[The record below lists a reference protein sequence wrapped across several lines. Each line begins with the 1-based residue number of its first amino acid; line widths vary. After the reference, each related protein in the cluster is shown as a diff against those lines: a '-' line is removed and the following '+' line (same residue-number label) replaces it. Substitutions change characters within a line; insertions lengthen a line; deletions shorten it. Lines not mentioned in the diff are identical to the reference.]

1 MTKPKYTQQELEQ
14 LYAIALRDGWDQLEQ
29 SERLAVGRYCRKH
42 GLQRPSVTPSVITQ
56 PVRAGTEGDKPAESR
71 PEPLAS
77 LLSDPTETKPVESE
91 ARTVEKD
98 EDLAL
103 LRSVWFIADW
113 PADIHVKPARP
124 ESKWSKPA
132 KALRR
137 FEGRIAVIGENM
149 ERRAALN
156 LKQRILHGGIKAF
169 TPKGAYRVEVAPD
182 HRHEGKWIVCAQYPG
197 DNPKTAKRP
206 R

>member
-42 GLQRPSVTPSVITQ
+42 GLQRPGVTPSVITQ
-56 PVRAGTEGDKPAESR
+56 PAQVETEDGEASESQ

-77 LLSDPTETKPVESE
+77 LLPETTMPEPVETE
-91 ARTVEKD
+91 AQPVGKD

-103 LRSVWFIADW
+103 LRSVRFIADW
-113 PADIHVKPARP
+113 PADIHVKPAPP

-156 LKQRILHGGIKAF
+156 LKQRILHGSIKAF
-169 TPKGAYRVEVAPD
+169 TPRGAYRVEVAPD
-182 HRHEGKWIVCAQYPG
+182 HRHDGKWIVCAQYPG
-197 DNPKTAKRP
+197 DSPNTAKRP

>member
-1 MTKPKYTQQELEQ
+1 M
-14 LYAIALRDGWDQLEQ
+14 
-29 SERLAVGRYCRKH
+29 
-42 GLQRPSVTPSVITQ
+42 
-56 PVRAGTEGDKPAESR
+56 
-71 PEPLAS
+71 
-77 LLSDPTETKPVESE
+77 
-91 ARTVEKD
+91 EKD

-103 LRSVWFIADW
+103 LRSVRFIADW

-169 TPKGAYRVEVAPD
+169 TPKAPTVW
-182 HRHEGKWIVCAQYPG
+182 RW
-197 DNPKTAKRP
+197 RP
-206 R
+206 TTGTKVNG